1 MRVTAEEK
9 IEDESHNPII
19 GLRSLILGR
28 FAEVDAM
35 APKNAGLGG
44 SSHQRRIASKAENRI
59 ADEAAKKVLQ
69 RMETNVTNP
78 NYPPI
83 AAESHSFRAQ
93 LAAFWGSTPVWG

>member
-1 MRVTAEEK
+1 
-9 IEDESHNPII
+9 
-19 GLRSLILGR
+19 
-28 FAEVDAM
+28 M

-78 NYPPI
+78 VK
-83 AAESHSFRAQ
+83 EGRFSFRCHRPEF
-93 LAAFWGSTPVWG
+93 LAAFRTLNPLKIHPLNLIRRDRETALRARLV